1 MTQLINKNHIKLL
14 AERFDHAVAYG
25 INKIFISNYLNKI
38 EIESEGKEIIKL
50 SYNNVNINSEILEF
64 EKKYIYDV
72 LIKLFR
78 RHELYKIEFNP
89 SDLIQLNDFKTEENI
104 AKKTIQELKNKLKHS
119 EVDKFD
125 LGGNRFEV
133 EYYKGILILRDDL
146 PGCKSAN
153 VIDLDIREL

>member
-104 AKKTIQELKNKLKHS
+104 AKKNDSGVKEQIKAFGS
-119 EVDKFD
+119 
-125 LGGNRFEV
+125 R
-133 EYYKGILILRDDL
+133 
-146 PGCKSAN
+146 
-153 VIDLDIREL
+153 